1 MLKFLLDLLT
11 DHDNDGDIVS
21 ILGAIATIT
30 MIGLQIFVTYHSK
43 TFDPNQFGMGIG
55 LLLAGLGGGYFAKSK
70 AG

>member
-1 MLKFLLDLLT
+1 MFKFLLDILT

-21 ILGAIATIT
+21 VLGTIAAIT
-30 MIGLQIFVTYHSK
+30 MIGLQIFVTYQTK
-43 TFDPNQFGMGIG
+43 VFDPNQFGIGIG